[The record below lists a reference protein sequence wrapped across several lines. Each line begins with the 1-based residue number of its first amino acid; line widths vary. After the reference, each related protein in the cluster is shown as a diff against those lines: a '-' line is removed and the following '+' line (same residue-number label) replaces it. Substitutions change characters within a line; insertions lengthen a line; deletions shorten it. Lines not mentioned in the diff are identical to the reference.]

1 MVRMLPRCTTH
12 TTIASDHLHKYAA
25 ARNTRIDLKEKAGQL
40 NSDYGAGAE
49 HERVSS

>member
-1 MVRMLPRCTTH
+1 MVRMLPRCTPH

-49 HERVSS
+49 HEMVSS